1 MSPHEESINNL
12 EKNDNSNLD
21 YNITNPINNN
31 NSFINKNIISKMRFK
46 KLIVEGRPNA
56 PKEIV
61 LRAILGGLRSC
72 VMAYGIRGGVNF
84 LLNLLTVF
92 RKRKGTI
99 YRAFIHGFFGKDAI
113 RFAVGFGGF
122 SFLWKFINNGL
133 RYMRNKDDKW
143 NSFIAGSIAGIS
155 LLAEKRERRVAISQQ
170 LFVRALQALFNAGH
184 ARKYFRFPHGVSL
197 LFIITTGQ
205 VLYAYTMQ
213 PNTIPSDFFQWMVK
227 MARVPKET
235 LDLNLKLT
243 RGNSSLELSNMT
255 KILNKY
261 KGTRHA
267 YKVVSNLPPNP
278 VTFNSCTYTTTE
290 RFYQVFKTIVPVYAT
305 LNFVPMIAL
314 KFAQFM
320 KDPKSLIKKG
330 TANTVRSSVFLATF
344 IASYQSQMC
353 LHRNLVKSFGLN
365 WNSKYLYWLAGI
377 FSSAAIF
384 IEHKSRRTDLAL
396 YVLPKAAESWYKIMY
411 QKNWIFELNRTAD
424 IWFFSTA
431 MGVIMTF
438 YQHEPEVLSPML
450 KKILFHF
457 FGEN

>member
-12 EKNDNSNLD
+12 EKNDNSNVD
-21 YNITNPINNN
+21 YNITNPIDNN

-46 KLIVEGRPNA
+46 KLVVEERPNA

-61 LRAILGGLRSC
+61 LHAIFGGLRSC

-143 NSFIAGSIAGIS
+143 NSFIA
-155 LLAEKRERRVAISQQ
+155 AEKRERRVAISQQ

-353 LHRNLVKSFGLN
+353 LHP
-365 WNSKYLYWLAGI
+365 
-377 FSSAAIF
+377 IF